1 MAPLP
6 IAVRATPKIARS
18 AFQKR
23 AISDVAITRTGKPII
38 RVQGGRYVLHQLAFV
53 IARAI
58 VKFMLTYLLLIGLL
72 SAATLPRYL
81 ARQELLVDTSST
93 D

>member
-18 AFQKR
+18 VFQKR

-38 RVQGGRYVLHQLAFV
+38 RVQGGRYVLHQLTLMNA
-53 IARAI
+53 
-58 VKFMLTYLLLIGLL
+58 L
-72 SAATLPRYL
+72 SI
-81 ARQELLVDTSST
+81 
-93 D
+93 